1 MRLQAV
7 RLLFPAVLLAS
18 CVAQADD
25 VDWTKYKMSVEV
37 TFSGYAGSTT
47 LENFPVL
54 VRVSAAN
61 GFAYS
66 KFADANGGDLRF
78 SDADGNLLPSEI
90 DTWDTTGESLVWVK
104 VPSLNASTVITAHYG
119 CSSPDAVTASDVW
132 SNGYLGVWHMNDE
145 EVDESGNAVMSDAT
159 AAGAPFKED
168 GNSRGKNTVGQTG
181 VIGKSVQFGNASYQ
195 GGMRND
201 SACLLRSGTDAV
213 TVECW
218 AYQDDHDH
226 STDSATRSSYY
237 LLRELTTD
245 NSTWPSVLRLN
256 ELGCNQWQ
264 GGKVLFY
271 FYPTGGSET
280 AANPESRPTRATWNH
295 YAGVYDS
302 TTGGSFAMNGSVLAT
317 SSATGNL
324 RSALTS
330 SAIFLGNSTTS
341 ASDVWP
347 GKIDEVRISS
357 VARSADWLKATHDC
371 VSESDFAEYEAII
384 VNDWTKYSHRFTVSF
399 TGYAGEE
406 TLTDFPVLVKISES
420 GISGFDYDDCL
431 RPNGGDLH
439 FADAEGNLLA
449 SEVDTWDA
457 SGTSLVW
464 VKVPSLNASTKITA
478 YYGCEFV
485 PSSNP
490 ASVWANNYTAV
501 WHMND
506 TGVTMANAVEGS
518 ADLDLYYKNSKQ
530 TSAIASIV
538 PAQAGIVGNSVLFGQ
553 DDKIGSFAAKDEVSV
568 ALTNATAF
576 TIEMWAHQDDHEP
589 GTSSNTYY
597 LMNETGNG
605 WSGDGCVLLRENATN
620 QWNKTSGNIRYQG
633 IFANGDSIVT
643 NSLIRTDADCRL
655 SRNEWHHIAFKY
667 DSMGGCAG
675 LQDGV
680 KVIENAASTDSVHAD
695 YANTYLQI
703 GNQGSGAT
711 QSWPGKI
718 DEVRISSVAR
728 SEDWLK
734 ATYDTVKSNATFTAY
749 GAAKENVN
757 KGMMIFVR

>member
-245 NSTWPSVLRLN
+245 NSTWPSVWRLN
-256 ELGCNQWQ
+256 ELGDSQWQ

-280 AANPESRPTRATWNH
+280 AVNPESRPTRATWNH

-406 TLTDFPVLVKISES
+406 TLTDFPVLVKISEA

-449 SEVDTWDA
+449 SEVDTWDT

-464 VKVPSLNASTKITA
+464 VKVPTLNALTKITA
-478 YYGCEFV
+478 YYGNELAPDV
-485 PSSNP
+485 D
-490 ASVWANNYTAV
+490 AEDVWANGYLGV
-501 WHMND
+501 WHMGD
-506 TGVTMANAVEGS
+506 TKVDGSGNAQIVDSTGNGATFAEDANSRGKNTAGVAGLVGNCVEFGTDS
-518 ADLDLYYKNSKQ
+518 ENPTKGGLVCTSSSVLRAG
-530 TSAIASIV
+530 TSA
-538 PAQAGIVGNSVLFGQ
+538 
-553 DDKIGSFAAKDEVSV
+553 
-568 ALTNATAF
+568 F
-576 TIEMWAHQDDHEP
+576 TFECWARQDDHEHGDSTTTRNAYLVREGEQASP
-589 GTSSNTYY
+589 WKEVYWIDEVGDNNYGHNGKIRARFRKTSSSDLGIASSNRPAWKTWNHHAATY
-597 LMNETGNG
+597 
-605 WSGDGCVLLRENATN
+605 NATAGFLFLNGVSTGSVAVDGSLYPTEN
-620 QWNKTSGNIRYQG
+620 QTKLYLGNMSTSQ
-633 IFANGDSIVT
+633 
-643 NSLIRTDADCRL
+643 
-655 SRNEWHHIAFKY
+655 
-667 DSMGGCAG
+667 
-675 LQDGV
+675 
-680 KVIENAASTDSVHAD
+680 SVV
-695 YANTYLQI
+695 
-703 GNQGSGAT
+703 
-711 QSWPGKI
+711 WPGKI

-734 ATYDTVKSNATFTAY
+734 ATYDTVKNNATFTAY